1 MVMAAKPTKPKSQ
14 SLTEQPKNMCKKKKK
29 KENPLAGHHLLVPG
43 MNHKFLSLLLLAASP
58 RSKLMVDE
66 TDTTPSDTLCS
77 ECGNHRAK
85 AALNIPAQG
94 PSD

>member
-1 MVMAAKPTKPKSQ
+1 MVMAAKPTKPRSQ
-14 SLTEQPKNMCKKKKK
+14 SLTEKPKNMCKKKK
-29 KENPLAGHHLLVPG
+29 NLLAGHHLLVPG
-43 MNHKFLSLLLLAASP
+43 MNHKFLSLLLLAAPP

-77 ECGNHRAK
+77 ERGNLRAK

>member
-1 MVMAAKPTKPKSQ
+1 MLTIKCAK
-14 SLTEQPKNMCKKKKK
+14 KKKKK
-29 KENPLAGHHLLVPG
+29 KENHLAGHHLLVPG
-43 MNHKFLSLLLLAASP
+43 MNHKFLSLLVLAAPP

-77 ECGNHRAK
+77 ECGNLRAK